1 MKLLKLKIILHFKEE
16 KIAYILKKY
25 YYACLHPHPTQY
37 LKYVVLK

>member
-25 YYACLHPHPTQY
+25 YMHVFILILLNT
-37 LKYVVLK
+37 